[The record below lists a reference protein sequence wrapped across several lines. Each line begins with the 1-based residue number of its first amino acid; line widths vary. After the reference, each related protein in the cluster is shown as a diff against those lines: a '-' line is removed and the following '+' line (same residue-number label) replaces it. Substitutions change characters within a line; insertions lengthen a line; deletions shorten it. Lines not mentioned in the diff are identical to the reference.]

1 MNLKKLGLALTAAVV
16 GLPAVP
22 VTAMAAGEI
31 FIPLLVYRTGPY
43 APNGIP
49 TANGIHD
56 YLRLLNAR
64 DGGINGVKIAWEE
77 CETKYNTKLGV
88 ECYEKLK
95 KKGVAGA
102 ALVNPYSTGITY
114 QLIPKA
120 FVDKVPIHSMG
131 YGRTAAGDGRVFK
144 WAFTAPTSYWSQ
156 ATTFIK
162 YVGEQ
167 VGGLDKLKG
176 KKITLVY
183 HNSAYGKEPIPTLKI
198 LSEKHGYDLK
208 LLAVDH
214 PGQEQKS
221 TWLQIRRYKPDYIFM
236 WGWGVMNQVAIKEAA
251 AIRFPMDKFIGVWWS
266 GSESDVRPAG
276 EAAKGYKAATFHGVG
291 PNYDIHQQILK
302 TIYKGDVEA
311 AKKNNWGEVLYNRGL
326 ANMVYDTEAIRTAM
340 TRYGNKAMTGE
351 QVRWGMENLNLTQE
365 KLTKLGFKGFM
376 QAHRITCEDHE
387 GGGPVIF
394 QQWDGKQWKLISDW
408 YTPMYDIVRE
418 QVVAEAAKYAKE
430 NKITPRDCSK
440 EK

>member
-1 MNLKKLGLALTAAVV
+1 MNLKKLGLVLTAAVV

-22 VTAMAAGEI
+22 VTAMAAEEI

-49 TANGIHD
+49 TANGIRD
-56 YLRLLNAR
+56 YLNLLNTR
-64 DGGINGVKIAWEE
+64 DGGINGVKIVSEE

-95 KKGVAGA
+95 NKGTAGA
-102 ALVNPYSTGITY
+102 AIINPYSTGITY

-162 YVGEQ
+162 HVGSQ
-167 VGGLDKLKG
+167 MGGLDKLEG
-176 KKITLVY
+176 MKIALIY
-183 HNSAYGKEPIPTLKI
+183 HNSAYGKEPIPTLQV
-198 LSEKHGYDLK
+198 LSKKHGYDLK

-221 TWLQIRRYKPDYIFM
+221 TWLQIRRYKPDYIFL

-251 AIRFPMDKFIGVWWS
+251 SIKFPMDKFIGVWWS

-302 TIYKGDVEA
+302 TIYKGDVAA

-326 ANMVYDTEAIRTAM
+326 ANMVYNTEAIRTAM

-365 KLTKLGFKGFM
+365 KLAKLGFKGFM

-394 QQWDGKQWKLISDW
+394 QQWDGKQWKLVSDW
-408 YTPMYDIVRE
+408 YTPMYDIVRKLVME
-418 QVVAEAAKYAKE
+418 EAAKYAKE

-440 EK
+440 EG